1 MAPPRFKYGALSR
14 SFMVLAVISLS
25 FTSCYNFENES
36 VEPDVSLHHGNILSP
51 LLKALSEQNPWG
63 EFTPRAKPDSRY
75 VRYMKRLYKLSS
87 KPDRSH
93 EASHLYNTARLI
105 TPREECLEQSRE
117 FFMQDI
123 SYSLNRVRTQEQ
135 LLKSVLLYSFDHNH
149 ITPFT
154 SLCYLDVREQKP
166 SKEQICSHHLSTQQS
181 VPLLSFRVHTE
192 RRVRRRWVE
201 VDVTSFLRPLIQAHK
216 KDIHLLINLTCVED
230 MIPGP
235 GGQFHKSPVELTHRS
250 PSLLLYLNDTSE
262 VAYQRRATRGR
273 VVDLTSNH
281 WEGKSTLWE
290 STSRKRRG
298 TLKGTNSPH
307 ASMETSMPKLVPMYD
322 FPTDDCDLYDFRV
335 SFSQLKLDHWI
346 IAPHKYN
353 PRYCKGFCPRA
364 VGYIYGSPMHTMVQN
379 IIYEKLDSSVP
390 RPSCV
395 PSEYNPLSVL
405 TIENDGSIAYKE
417 YEEMIATKC
426 TCR

>member
-1 MAPPRFKYGALSR
+1 MATPVFKCGARCSLLT
-14 SFMVLAVISLS
+14 SFMVLALIRLSL
-25 FTSCYNFENES
+25 TSRYSFENES
-36 VEPDVSLHHGNILSP
+36 VEPDVSMHHGNILSP

-63 EFTPRAKPDSRY
+63 DFTPRAKPDSRY

-87 KPDRSH
+87 KPDRSP

-105 TPREECLEQSRE
+105 TPREECLEQNRE
-117 FFMQDI
+117 LFMQDI
-123 SYSLNRVRTQEQ
+123 SYSLTRVRSQEQ

-149 ITPFT
+149 IASFT
-154 SLCYLDVREQKP
+154 SLCYLDVKEQKP
-166 SKEQICSHHLSTQQS
+166 SKDQMCSPHFGTQQS
-181 VPLLSFRVHTE
+181 VPLLSFRVHTD

-201 VDVTSFLRPLIQAHK
+201 LDVTSFLHPLIQAHK

-230 MIPGP
+230 KIPRP
-235 GGQFHKSPVELTHRS
+235 GGRVHKSPVELTHRS

-262 VAYQRRATRGR
+262 VAYQRRASGGR
-273 VVDLTSNH
+273 MVDLMSNQ
-281 WEGKSTLWE
+281 WDGKSTWWD
-290 STSRKRRG
+290 SVSRKKRG
-298 TLKGTNSPH
+298 TLKSTSSP
-307 ASMETSMPKLVPMYD
+307 ETSTPKLVPMYD
-322 FPTDDCDLYDFRV
+322 FPTDDCDLHDFKV
-335 SFSQLKLDHWI
+335 SFNQLKLDHWI

-353 PRYCKGFCPRA
+353 PRYCKGSCPRA
-364 VGYIYGSPMHTMVQN
+364 VGYIYGSPVHTMVQN
-379 IIYEKLDSSVP
+379 LIYEKLDSSVP